1 MRKWED
7 REEREVQKD
16 EKEGGG
22 EVRRVAHSIDSRAI
36 RAIVRES
43 AGRGGAGHH

>member
-7 REEREVQKD
+7 REGREVQKD
-16 EKEGGG
+16 EKEGEG
-22 EVRRVAHSIDSRAI
+22 VRRVAHSIDSRAI

>member
-7 REEREVQKD
+7 REGREVQKD
-16 EKEGGG
+16 EKEGG